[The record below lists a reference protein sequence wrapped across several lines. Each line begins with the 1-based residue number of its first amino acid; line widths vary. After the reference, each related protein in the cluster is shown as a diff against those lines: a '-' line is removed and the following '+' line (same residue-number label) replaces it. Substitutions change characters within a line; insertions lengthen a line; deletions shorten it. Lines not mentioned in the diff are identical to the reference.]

1 MVLNQEDGRIAFRF
15 QARDA
20 NLVLSSE
27 GAEAIPFRVLVD
39 GEPPG
44 SSHGVDVDERGNGEL
59 RNGRLYQLVRAHDE
73 IRERTLEITF
83 LQPGAQAY
91 AFTFG

>member
-1 MVLNQEDGRIAFRF
+1 MPT
-15 QARDA
+15 
-20 NLVLSSE
+20 LSCHPKS
-27 GAEAIPFRVLVD
+27 AEATTFRVLLD
-39 GEPPG
+39 GEPPR
-44 SSHGVDVDERGNGEL
+44 SSHGVDVDERGVWSPK
-59 RNGRLYQLVRAHDE
+59 RGRLYQLVRAHDE